1 MVKKRSLA
9 SCREVEGGGGR
20 ISTGYSSSLRSTAA
34 TTVSKEGENACSNS
48 RLQNSSRS
56 QHFSLQTED
65 FCFSIS
71 RMSCFRFLRSSH
83 PIVVWGRQ
91 TCSDWNFEKKKK
103 KKKKKKYLGSARKVS
118 CWPFEDSST
127 DLSFFFLQI
136 FKYNLSFYLKKKKW
150 IFHRGEGHLK
160 CILNVL

>member
-1 MVKKRSLA
+1 MFEIYTHTHTYRMVKKRSSA

-83 PIVVWGRQ
+83 SIVVWRRQ
-91 TCSDWNFEKKKK
+91 TCSDWNFEKKKRDSDEIRNIIVE
-103 KKKKKKYLGSARKVS
+103 LEGSKHFSISKEIV
-118 CWPFEDSST
+118 DS
-127 DLSFFFLQI
+127 
-136 FKYNLSFYLKKKKW
+136 K
-150 IFHRGEGHLK
+150 
-160 CILNVL
+160 